1 MPNKT
6 ITNTEVAVTAIAV
19 LHNNSY
25 MLKVIDKQHSKEFGK
40 TGAQIGSTFN
50 IKRPWRKELD
60 CWKRAF
66 FHLMRTHRAGNEC
79 RIGAAV
85 FVDMPMPK
93 FSIKVDYDKDELVFV
108 VEKE

>member
-1 MPNKT
+1 MSLPAKFSFT
-6 ITNTEVAVTAIAV
+6 GVHGHDEAWLLKDHTAELV
-19 LHNNSY
+19 
-25 MLKVIDKQHSKEFGK
+25 D
-40 TGAQIGSTFN
+40 N

-66 FHLMRTHRAGNEC
+66 FHLMRTHRAGHEC